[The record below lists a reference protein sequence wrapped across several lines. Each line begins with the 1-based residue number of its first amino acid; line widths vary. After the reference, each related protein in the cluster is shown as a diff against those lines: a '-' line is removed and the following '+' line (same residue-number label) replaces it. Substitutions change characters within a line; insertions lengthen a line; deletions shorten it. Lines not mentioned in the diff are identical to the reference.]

1 MEPFEF
7 PKMEN
12 RRTSPGAASLDE
24 DQVKLRIEGKG
35 YSNVSGLQK
44 DNHGIW
50 RGKAIMN
57 DGSPVT
63 VTHRSNPMIVD
74 QVARLRLPWHATTS
88 KPAKPVSI
96 ANTLMAGTAL
106 IWLALR
112 HDLALLRRLYEP
124 RLGQLIRKSL
134 HLIYQID
141 CTTHRQRQTRDY
153 MTLSFR
159 WRCRRGFAHANNF
172 KVNLERW
179 TIADNKSDLVGERF
193 PNFMMRNDRHFL
205 GQIIVSH
212 DCYLLV
218 REVYGSI

>member
-63 VTHRSNPMIVD
+63 VTLDLEGNIYSLRIVI
-74 QVARLRLPWHATTS
+74 V
-88 KPAKPVSI
+88 
-96 ANTLMAGTAL
+96 
-106 IWLALR
+106 
-112 HDLALLRRLYEP
+112 
-124 RLGQLIRKSL
+124 
-134 HLIYQID
+134 
-141 CTTHRQRQTRDY
+141 QTR
-153 MTLSFR
+153 
-159 WRCRRGFAHANNF
+159 
-172 KVNLERW
+172 
-179 TIADNKSDLVGERF
+179 
-193 PNFMMRNDRHFL
+193 
-205 GQIIVSH
+205 
-212 DCYLLV
+212 
-218 REVYGSI
+218 